1 MVVLAA
7 SDEPGD
13 PALRQ
18 AIAAAE
24 KAGYM
29 TGATDCDFGA
39 SEAWGP
45 DAGDYT
51 VSVYLQGE
59 QDAHAALAAF
69 EARGV
74 AGVVAEV
81 QTFCLD

>member
-7 SDEPGD
+7 SDEPDD
-13 PALRQ
+13 PAMTQ
-18 AIAAAE
+18 AKTDAE
-24 KAGYM
+24 QAGYR
-29 TGATDCDFGA
+29 TGVTDCDFGA

-45 DAGDYT
+45 DAGAYT
-51 VSVYLQGE
+51 VSVYLRAE